1 MATRRG
7 VVGVI
12 VEQGR
17 LLVIRRAQAVVAPGK
32 LCFPGGAIELGEG
45 EPQALLRELREELGI
60 AARPVRRLWQSST
73 AGGVRLAW
81 WLAERDG
88 QPCIPNPQEVASV
101 YWFTAEELARQ
112 EDLLESNR
120 QFLAAVASGHV
131 ALSADVHDVDD
142 VDGGWPAPCD

>member
-17 LLVIRRAQAVVAPGK
+17 LLVIRRAQAVAAPGM
-32 LCFPGGAIELGEG
+32 LCFPGGAIEPGET

-60 AARPVRRLWQSST
+60 GVRPLRRLWQSTTRS
-73 AGGVRLAW
+73 GVVLAW

-88 QPCIPNPQEVASV
+88 PPFVPNPQEVASV
-101 YWFTAEELARQ
+101 YWFTLEELARQ

-120 QFLAAVASGHV
+120 QFLAAVASGEV
-131 ALSADVHDVDD
+131 ALTAD
-142 VDGGWPAPCD
+142 GTGRPQSPWG